1 MHYAGQSH
9 SWCIRQQGK
18 LLKTQ
23 FEGLD
28 TETKVDDN
36 ITQDSLGS
44 ALWGYANPPSHKAGA
59 LANIPKESAETRTKF

>member
-9 SWCIRQQGK
+9 GWCIRQQGK

-23 FEGLD
+23 FEGVY

-59 LANIPKESAETRTKF
+59 LSHIPKESAEAGTKF